1 MFLKVNFYFLFIFI
15 LGYLGGSVFSPYVY
29 AAMVVTVN
37 QQQAALNTK
46 PAKTL
51 SEEKHQPPSHDKFNS
66 LYYPSSTILYS
77 TFTQIP
83 NPVAIKSRP
92 LQQTSQKKNE
102 NKVNLFPNLYT
113 QTKDFLIQNKG
124 NKTVK
129 NALLVFG
136 QTRQFLK
143 ETDLMLHNLT
153 QNILLSLN
161 LDSPNLKNL
170 IISPQDESSM
180 NTKLNSSPYS
190 ASTNYKQ
197 QIEITKLQS
206 LSQQQNLQKF
216 GYSDNEL
223 FALIFNLQNLFYLA
237 GVFIC
242 FLIVKQLV
250 KFALIK
256 DKFDSQNRR

>member
-1 MFLKVNFYFLFIFI
+1 MFFKITFYFIFI
-15 LGYLGGSVFSPYVY
+15 LGYLCGGGFSPYAY
-29 AAMVVTVN
+29 AAAVAIEN
-37 QQQAALNTK
+37 QQQETLNTK
-46 PAKTL
+46 LEKTL
-51 SEEKHQPPSHDKFNS
+51 SKEEHLSSFHDKSNS
-66 LYYPSSTILYS
+66 LYYPPSTILYS
-77 TFTQIP
+77 TFTQIS
-83 NPVAIKSRP
+83 NPVVIKSRP
-92 LQQTSQKKNE
+92 LQQTFQKKNE

-129 NALLVFG
+129 NALLAFG

-161 LDSPNLKNL
+161 LDSPNLKKL
-170 IISPQDESSM
+170 IISPQDELSM

-190 ASTNYKQ
+190 GNTNYKQ
-197 QIEITKLQS
+197 QIEITNLQS
-206 LSQQQNLQKF
+206 LSQQQKF

-223 FALIFNLQNLFYLA
+223 FAVIFNLQNLFYLA

-242 FLIVKQLV
+242 FLIVKQLI

-256 DKFDSQNRR
+256 DKFNSQNRR